1 MIQAMAVFGS
11 IISCFRSVFLICLG
25 RLIIGFAG
33 SCSCLI
39 MGKSIGE
46 TLPSSMID
54 LYGMLTNIFINVGF
68 LTSFLVGLLLPTE
81 PEEFESSEAWMVVST
96 MPAFFG
102 MLTIILWSL
111 VFTEEPVAYSITNN
125 RNDEAKRLLNRC
137 YSLTTVPE
145 KTEAQ
150 KSQEADIKSEKNKIK
165 ENIKAGSV
173 SGGTNGALERKLSIR
188 RSSTFIE
195 KDDVKTKNYC

>member
-54 LYGMLTNIFINVGF
+54 LYGMLTNIFINIGF

-81 PEEFESSEAWMVVST
+81 PEEFDNNEMWMVVST

-111 VFTEEPVAYSITNN
+111 VFTEEPVAFSITNN
-125 RNDEAKRLLNRC
+125 RDDEAKRLLTRC

-145 KTEAQ
+145 KTDAE
-150 KSQEADIKSEKNKIK
+150 KSKDLDIKSEKSKIK
-165 ENIKAGSV
+165 ENMKV
-173 SGGTNGALERKLSIR
+173 SDFNGNTGEAIERKLTIR
-188 RSSTFIE
+188 RSSTFIQDE
-195 KDDVKTKNYC
+195 EDSKKNYC